1 MRKIFLALTLC
12 LLSAISYADSCQI
25 SEISPENRSLKI
37 QIQLAAIA
45 PNSQVQIRFLDRFAG
60 IENLSERVSTLR
72 IKDETDQRLLPEI
85 SGNGLYRFSTKS
97 SSIIK
102 INFEMRLSEL
112 SGAARDPGNYA
123 LTSSLSREAGYLL
136 LSDLL
141 PEICILNQCLNKE
154 LQLSLQLPAEWSA
167 ASTEPKNDNIYSIP
181 DWHKASIFIGKLRS
195 QTFQINQMKVEVAI
209 AGKQAIRDEEI
220 IKLVQKIAEEQAKIL
235 GIISSNNY
243 LVTLAPF
250 PIPLTGLR
258 SSALTRGRTVVMMMN
273 AEPNEKLVLKHFQKH
288 LAHEM
293 FHYYLP
299 EEFNVRENFDWFWE
313 GFSRYIALLTLHHL
327 RMFDLPVMLEEM
339 SYEFQFYSNNPLRN
353 KLSLID
359 LSPEKFTNPASY
371 ELIYHKGTLIAWLY
385 DLELRTQTD
394 GRKNVLTVMR
404 ELYQIYG
411 NNKQEIGNREIL
423 AALSKAAK
431 LDSFVNDYIKGT
443 KEIDLTEHLKKY
455 GFSIEGNVTKLN
467 IKPKWSNKQ
476 RALIEGLSQ

>member
-1 MRKIFLALTLC
+1 MRKFFLVLMLC
-12 LLSAISYADSCQI
+12 LLSEISYADSCQI

-37 QIQLAAIA
+37 QLQLTAIPA
-45 PNSQVQIRFLDRFAG
+45 NSQVQLRFLDRFAG

-72 IKDETDQRLLPEI
+72 IKDENDQRLLPEI
-85 SGNGLYRFSTKS
+85 SGNGLYRFSSKNS
-97 SSIIK
+97 LIIK
-102 INFEMRLSEL
+102 INFEMRLSQL
-112 SGAARDPGNYA
+112 NGAARDPGNYA
-123 LTSSLSREAGYLL
+123 LTSSLSREAGFLL

-141 PEICILNQCLNKE
+141 PEICISNQCLNNE
-154 LQLSLQLPAEWSA
+154 LQLSMQLPAEWSA
-167 ASTEPKNDNIYSIP
+167 ASTDPKNNNIYSIS

-195 QTFQINQMKVEVAI
+195 QTFQTNQMKVEVAI
-209 AGKQAIRDEEI
+209 AGKHAIRDEEI
-220 IKLVQKIAEEQAKIL
+220 IKLVQKIAEEQARIL
-235 GIISSNNY
+235 GATNSNNY
-243 LVTLAPF
+243 LFTLAPF

-273 AEPNEKLVLKHFQKH
+273 AEPNEKLALKHFQKH

-313 GFSRYIALLTLHHL
+313 GFTRYVALLTLHRL
-327 RMFDLPVMLEEM
+327 RLFDLPVMLEEM

-359 LSPEKFTNPASY
+359 LSPEKFANPASY
-371 ELIYHKGTLIAWLY
+371 ELVYHKGTLIAWLY

-404 ELYQIYG
+404 ELYQVYG
-411 NNKQEIGNREIL
+411 NKKQEIGNREIL

-431 LDSFVNDYIKGT
+431 LDSFVSDYIKGT

-455 GFSIEGNVTKLN
+455 GFSIEGNITKLS